1 MAEVVE
7 IERDGAAAARS
18 ALERCLGEGGVA
30 IYPADGLYGLAAD
43 PLEPAAID
51 RIHRLKG
58 RDDGKPSAVLYFSP
72 LAMRELVSGLGPR
85 ARDAVGALLP
95 GPVTLVLDNPQR
107 RYPLACREDPA
118 KLGVR
123 LLDGP
128 LAGVMHPMFQT
139 SANISGEPA
148 PSRFEDLPESIVAGS
163 DLAIDGGT
171 LSGFPS
177 TVVDIASIDLDG
189 TWRILREGG
198 LPAERVEEVLG

>member
-1 MAEVVE
+1 
-7 IERDGAAAARS
+7 
-18 ALERCLGEGGVA
+18 
-30 IYPADGLYGLAAD
+30 
-43 PLEPAAID
+43 
-51 RIHRLKG
+51 
-58 RDDGKPSAVLYFSP
+58 
-72 LAMRELVSGLGPR
+72 
-85 ARDAVGALLP
+85 
-95 GPVTLVLDNPQR
+95 
-107 RYPLACREDPA
+107 
-118 KLGVR
+118 
-123 LLDGP
+123 
-128 LAGVMHPMFQT
+128 MFQT

>member
-1 MAEVVE
+1 MKLVS